1 MQFDNFL
8 QLFQSLKWFYFCS
21 NVKKW
26 LQPLSSFWMCS
37 SGSWPSPRF
46 TGVSFW
52 LLKFDSQWIK
62 CQTISNVFFA
72 FDCNSN
78 QCCGAFEHLR
88 WKHWI
93 THSSYLHI
101 LFKQYLVTCH
111 IYHLS
116 QKCKY
121 LVSLYFSLQ
130 RGLSLWRTFLMK
142 YRNTLK
148 RSQWTTPTFLWW
160 LIEGIQVKS
169 YFTFLCIESNT

>member
-1 MQFDNFL
+1 MQQRKWWVYLWPTTWLLMFQVKFDNFL

-101 LFKQYLVTCH
+101 LVKQYLTDSAMC
-111 IYHLS
+111 
-116 QKCKY
+116 
-121 LVSLYFSLQ
+121 LVIKDWKTSRFDEKQ
-130 RGLSLWRTFLMK
+130 HQFGCDR
-142 YRNTLK
+142 
-148 RSQWTTPTFLWW
+148 
-160 LIEGIQVKS
+160 
-169 YFTFLCIESNT
+169 